1 MTPSAWPVLCPA
13 GQRWSAHLQRPGE
26 SLSASGH
33 LSQALPDPGGQSAT
47 RENDVT
53 RDDQWWDA
61 LPGRPGDSFAPTRVV
76 PRQCEP
82 ALRLHPPGSYLI
94 RNCESARK
102 DYSLSLKSSHGYMHM
117 RIQLTPSGH
126 YILGQFSRPF
136 ASIADMVNYYTVNRL
151 PIKGAE
157 HVSLKAPLCEQL
169 L

>member
-1 MTPSAWPVLCPA
+1 MSRIEAET
-13 GQRWSAHLQRPGE
+13 
-26 SLSASGH
+26 
-33 LSQALPDPGGQSAT
+33 
-47 RENDVT
+47 
-53 RDDQWWDA
+53 
-61 LPGRPGDSFAPTRVV
+61 
-76 PRQCEP
+76 

-102 DYSLSLKSSHGYMHM
+102 DYSLSLKYVRVYGPCLAQLNQCLGDVVVCFFVQFHLTGLRWVVVQQCVVLLSDRMVPSRSSHGYMHM